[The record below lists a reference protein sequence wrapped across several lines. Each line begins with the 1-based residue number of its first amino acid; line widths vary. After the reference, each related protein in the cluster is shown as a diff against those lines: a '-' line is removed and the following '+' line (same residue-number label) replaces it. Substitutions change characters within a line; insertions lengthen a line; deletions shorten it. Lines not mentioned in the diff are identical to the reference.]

1 MKKLL
6 LVSVLFMS
14 LLAVSCSQPSTGISR
29 SQDNWLADS
38 VPSIK
43 QTYSDTFDYIGLAV
57 EYGNFGLKCTGDKY
71 TGTYTHDKSWGTPS
85 ELYYSEVQQ
94 GISKHANTITLGN
107 ELKPQFLLQW
117 WDGNGSSQSKKT
129 FTASNGKTIDVPDKL
144 NGEALIYATLNA
156 AKNAGVKMRGHVLT
170 WHSQTPEGF
179 FREKYSKDGAL
190 VSKEVMTARH
200 EWYIKTVL
208 DCVAQWEIHN
218 GYAGKETGNH
228 LIWAWDVVNEA
239 MADDA
244 GTTYTGTNQ
253 NWLRGS
259 TSETQG
265 KDPAN
270 GGSRWYEIY
279 KNEEFIINAFRF
291 ANAYAPAD
299 VKLCY
304 NDYNEYMANK
314 TSSIEHIARLI
325 KEGKEQSIAGKS
337 VSPRLDVIAMQSHVG
352 TSWPSLSEYESAL
365 KKFLAIADVHVSEL
379 DFSAETPQEAEKA
392 YANYF
397 KMLKKYG
404 KNYSGNKITCVTI
417 WGINNESS
425 WINPSTNYN
434 TGEKYKSYPL
444 LFTIVD
450 NVAKTKKEVQ
460 YTSGTEFL
468 PQYDLGDTYDTN
480 NSFWAVINSH

>member
-14 LLAVSCSQPSTGISR
+14 LLAVSCSQPSNGISR

-117 WDGNGSSQSKKT
+117 WEDDNSQAPDYGLKQQKTT
-129 FTASNGKTIDVPDKL
+129 FTASNGQTIQVPDKL

-190 VSKEVMTARH
+190 VSEEVMTARH

-218 GYAGKETGNH
+218 GYAGKGTGNH

-244 GTTYTGTNQ
+244 SDPSTDS
-253 NWLRGS
+253 WLRGS
-259 TSETQG
+259 TAGTKD

-314 TSSIEHIARLI
+314 TPAIEKIANLI
-325 KEGKEQSIAGKS
+325 KAGSAQTINGKS

-352 TSWPSLSEYESAL
+352 SSWPSITEYENAL

-379 DFSAETPQEAEKA
+379 DISAASSSEAATA

-397 KMLKKYG
+397 QMLKNYG
-404 KNYSGNKITCVTI
+404 KNYRNPYKITCVTI

-425 WINPSTNYN
+425 WINPSNGKT
-434 TGEKYKSYPL
+434 TYPL
-444 LFTIVD
+444 LFNKVG
-450 NVAKTKKEVQ
+450 E
-460 YTSGTEFL
+460 
-468 PQYDLGDTYDTN
+468 TYDTN

>member
-1 MKKLL
+1 MKKTF

-14 LLAVSCSQPSTGISR
+14 LLAVSCSQPSNGISR

-57 EYGNFGLKCTGDKY
+57 EYGNFGLKYTGNNKY

-117 WDGNGSSQSKKT
+117 WEDNINNTDYGLLQNKVN
-129 FTASNGKTIDVPDKL
+129 FTASNGQTIQVPDKL

-208 DCVAQWEIHN
+208 DCVAQWEKAN
-218 GYAGKETGNH
+218 GYAGKGTGNH

-244 GTTYTGTNQ
+244 SDPSTDS
-253 NWLRGS
+253 WLRGS
-259 TSETQG
+259 TAGTKD

-314 TSSIEHIARLI
+314 TSAIEHIADLI
-325 KEGKEQSIAGKS
+325 KNGSEQTVGGKNVK
-337 VSPRLDVIAMQSHVG
+337 PRLDAIAMQSHVG
-352 TSWPSLSEYESAL
+352 TSWPSISEYESAL

-379 DFSAETPQEAEKA
+379 DFSAETPQAAEKA
-392 YANYF
+392 YADYF
-397 KMLKKYG
+397 KMLKNYG
-404 KNYSGNKITCVTI
+404 KNNSGSNKITCVTI

-425 WINPSTNYN
+425 WINPSNGKT
-434 TGEKYKSYPL
+434 TYPL
-444 LFTIVD
+444 LFNKVG
-450 NVAKTKKEVQ
+450 E
-460 YTSGTEFL
+460 
-468 PQYDLGDTYDTN
+468 TYDTN

>member
-1 MKKLL
+1 MKKTF
-6 LVSVLFMS
+6 LVSVAFTS
-14 LLAVSCSQPSTGISR
+14 LLAVSCSQPSNGISR
-29 SQDNWLADS
+29 SENNWLADS

-43 QTYSDTFDYIGLAV
+43 ETYSDTFDYIGLAV
-57 EYGNFGLKCTGDKY
+57 EYGNFGLKYTGNNKY
-71 TGTYTHDKSWGTPS
+71 TGTYTHDESWGTPS
-85 ELYYSEVQQ
+85 EFYYSEVQQ

-117 WDGNGSSQSKKT
+117 WDGDGSSQTKT
-129 FTASNGKTIDVPDKL
+129 TFNASNGQKIQVPDKL

-156 AKNAGVKMRGHVLT
+156 AKKSGVKMRGHVLT

-179 FREKYSKDGAL
+179 FRENYSKNGNL

-208 DCVAQWEIHN
+208 ECVAEWEKAN
-218 GYAGKETGNH
+218 RVAGKETGNH

-244 GTTYTGTNQ
+244 SDPSTGS
-253 NWLRGS
+253 WLRGS
-259 TSETQG
+259 TAGTKD

-304 NDYNEYMANK
+304 NDYNEYQSNK
-314 TSSIEHIARLI
+314 TPAIEKIANLI
-325 KEGKEQSIAGKS
+325 KAGSAQTINGKS
-337 VSPRLDVIAMQSHVG
+337 VSPRLDAIAMQSHVG
-352 TSWPSLSEYESAL
+352 SSWPSITEYENAL

-379 DFSAETPQEAEKA
+379 DISAASSSEAATA

-404 KNYSGNKITCVTI
+404 KNHSGTNKITCVTI

>member
-29 SQDNWLADS
+29 SQDNWLADT

-57 EYGNFGLKCTGDKY
+57 EYGNFGLKCTGNKY
-71 TGTYTHDKSWGTPS
+71 TGTYTHDKFWGTPS

-117 WDGNGSSQSKKT
+117 WDGDGFSQPTTT

-156 AKNAGVKMRGHVLT
+156 AKKSGVKMRGHVLT
-170 WHSQTPEGF
+170 WHSQTPDGF
-179 FREKYSKDGAL
+179 FTENYKPVYDEQTKAITNF

-244 GTTYTGTNQ
+244 SDPSTDS
-253 NWLRGS
+253 WLRGS

-279 KNEEFIINAFRF
+279 KNEDFIINAFRF

-314 TSSIEHIARLI
+314 TSAIEHIADLI
-325 KEGKEQSIAGKS
+325 KNGSEQTVGGKNVK
-337 VSPRLDVIAMQSHVG
+337 PRLDAIAMQSHVG

-379 DFSAETPQEAEKA
+379 DFNAETQQAAEKA
-392 YANYF
+392 YADYF
-397 KMLKKYG
+397 KMLKNYG
-404 KNYSGNKITCVTI
+404 KNYRNPYKITCVTI

-425 WINPSTNYN
+425 WINPSNGKT
-434 TGEKYKSYPL
+434 TYPL
-444 LFTIVD
+444 LFNKVG
-450 NVAKTKKEVQ
+450 E
-460 YTSGTEFL
+460 
-468 PQYDLGDTYDTN
+468 TYDTN

>member
-1 MKKLL
+1 MKKSF
-6 LVSVLFMS
+6 LVSVSFTS
-14 LLAVSCSQPSTGISR
+14 LLAVSCSQPSNGISR

-57 EYGNFGLKCTGDKY
+57 EYGNFGLKYTGDKY
-71 TGTYTHDKSWGTPS
+71 TGTYTHDKSWGTPN
-85 ELYYSEVQQ
+85 EFYYSEVQQ

-117 WDGNGSSQSKKT
+117 WDGDGSSQTKT
-129 FTASNGKTIDVPDKL
+129 TFNASNGQKIQVPDKL

-156 AKNAGVKMRGHVLT
+156 AKKSGVKMRGHVLT

-179 FREKYSKDGAL
+179 FRENYSKNGNL

-208 DCVAQWEIHN
+208 ECVAEWEKAN
-218 GYAGKETGNH
+218 RVAGKETGNH

-244 GTTYTGTNQ
+244 SDPSTGS
-253 NWLRGS
+253 WLRGS
-259 TSETQG
+259 TAGTKD

-304 NDYNEYMANK
+304 NDYNEYQSNK
-314 TSSIEHIARLI
+314 TPAIEKIANLI
-325 KEGKEQSIAGKS
+325 KAGSAQTINGKS
-337 VSPRLDVIAMQSHVG
+337 VSPRLDAIAMQSHVG
-352 TSWPSLSEYESAL
+352 SSWPSITEYENAL

-379 DFSAETPQEAEKA
+379 DISAASSSEAATA

>member
-1 MKKLL
+1 MKKSF
-6 LVSVLFMS
+6 LVSVAFTS
-14 LLAVSCSQPSTGISR
+14 LLAVSCSQPSNGISR

-71 TGTYTHDKSWGTPS
+71 TGTYTEDKSWGTPS
-85 ELYYSEVQQ
+85 EFYYPEVQQ
-94 GISKHANTITLGN
+94 GVSKHANTITLGN
-107 ELKPQFLLQW
+107 ELKPDFLLKW
-117 WDGNGSSQSKKT
+117 WNGDGSSQSKTT
-129 FTASNGKTIDVPDKL
+129 FTASNGLTIQVPDRL
-144 NGEALIYATLNA
+144 IGEDLLYATLNA
-156 AKNAGVKMRGHVLT
+156 AKKAGVKMRGHVLT

-179 FREKYSKDGAL
+179 FRENYFKNGAL

-208 DCVAQWEIHN
+208 DCVAEWEKAN
-218 GYAGKETGNH
+218 DFAGKETGNH

-244 GTTYTGTNQ
+244 SDPSTGS
-253 NWLRGS
+253 WLRGS

-279 KNEEFIINAFRF
+279 KNEEFIINAFSF

-304 NDYNEYMANK
+304 NDYNEYMTNK
-314 TSSIEHIARLI
+314 TSAIEHIAKLI
-325 KEGKEQSIAGKS
+325 KDGTPQTVAGKS

-352 TSWPSLSEYESAL
+352 TSWPSISEYESAL
-365 KKFLAIADVHVSEL
+365 KKFLAIADVHVSEI
-379 DFSAETPQEAEKA
+379 DINATTPQEAERS
-392 YANYF
+392 YADYF
-397 KMLKKYG
+397 KMLKTYG
-404 KNYSGNKITCVTI
+404 KTYSGSHKIECVTI
-417 WGINNESS
+417 WGINNENS
-425 WINPSTNYN
+425 WINPSNGKT
-434 TGEKYKSYPL
+434 TYPL
-444 LFTIVD
+444 LF
-450 NVAKTKKEVQ
+450 NKAGE
-460 YTSGTEFL
+460 
-468 PQYDLGDTYDTN
+468 TYNTN

>member
-6 LVSVLFMS
+6 LVSVLFTS
-14 LLAVSCSQPSTGISR
+14 LLAVSCSQPSNGISR

-129 FTASNGKTIDVPDKL
+129 FTASNGQTIQVPDKL

-156 AKNAGVKMRGHVLT
+156 AKKSGVKMRGHVLT

-208 DCVAQWEIHN
+208 ECVAQWEIHN

-244 GTTYTGTNQ
+244 SDPSTDS
-253 NWLRGS
+253 WLRGS
-259 TSETQG
+259 TAGTKD

-279 KNEEFIINAFRF
+279 KNEDFIINAFRF

-314 TSSIEHIARLI
+314 TSAIEHIADLI
-325 KEGKEQSIAGKS
+325 KNGSEQTVGGKNVK
-337 VSPRLDVIAMQSHVG
+337 PRLDAIAMQSHVG

-379 DFSAETPQEAEKA
+379 DFNAETQQAAEKA
-392 YANYF
+392 YADYF
-397 KMLKKYG
+397 KMLKNYG
-404 KNYSGNKITCVTI
+404 KNYRNPYKITCVTI

-425 WINPSTNYN
+425 WINPSNGKT
-434 TGEKYKSYPL
+434 TYPL
-444 LFTIVD
+444 LFNKVG
-450 NVAKTKKEVQ
+450 E
-460 YTSGTEFL
+460 
-468 PQYDLGDTYDTN
+468 TYDTN

>member
-117 WDGNGSSQSKKT
+117 WNGDGSSQPTAK

-208 DCVAQWEIHN
+208 DCVAQWEINN

-244 GTTYTGTNQ
+244 SDPSTDS
-253 NWLRGS
+253 WLRGS
-259 TSETQG
+259 TAGTKD

-304 NDYNEYMANK
+304 NDYNEYMTNK
-314 TSSIEHIARLI
+314 TSAIEHIARMI
-325 KEGKEQSIAGKS
+325 KAGEAQSIAGKS
-337 VSPRLDVIAMQSHVG
+337 VSPRLDAIAMQSHVG
-352 TSWPSLSEYESAL
+352 SSWPSITEYENAL

-379 DFSAETPQEAEKA
+379 DISAASSSEAATA

-417 WGINNESS
+417 WGINNENS
-425 WINPSTNYN
+425 WINPNSDGN
-434 TGEKYKSYPL
+434 TTYPL
-444 LFTIVD
+444 LFS
-450 NVAKTKKEVQ
+450 KTGE
-460 YTSGTEFL
+460 
-468 PQYDLGDTYDTN
+468 TYDTN